1 VEPPVPV
8 DGPAT
13 APDVPDGQP
22 PWWTEPTVG
31 RAYDTGSD
39 AWLREQPPAA
49 PAPPADQPPA
59 LPGPS
64 SAAAALAEALAA
76 LQQPAAPPVP
86 AAAPPVATPAPAE
99 APAAPAAP
107 AGPHV
112 PPVPRGSHAAGRT
125 APGRAVAGA
134 LVAVAGVLLGI
145 GALLWITDSPQTATS
160 ADQGVAASSSSSP
173 APVAPVASQVPA
185 AAVPVTPAPVVPS
198 PSPAVSPPVAAP
210 AVPRLPLTVL
220 NNSRRTGLADRA
232 ASRFAGGGW
241 PVTLTGNFTGQIPE
255 TTVYYAPG
263 QQASALLLQRT
274 FPGLTRVRPRFDGLP
289 GSGLTVV
296 LTRAYDTSS

>member
-1 VEPPVPV
+1 
-8 DGPAT
+8 
-13 APDVPDGQP
+13 
-22 PWWTEPTVG
+22 
-31 RAYDTGSD
+31 
-39 AWLREQPPAA
+39 
-49 PAPPADQPPA
+49 
-59 LPGPS
+59 
-64 SAAAALAEALAA
+64 
-76 LQQPAAPPVP
+76 
-86 AAAPPVATPAPAE
+86 
-99 APAAPAAP
+99 
-107 AGPHV
+107 
-112 PPVPRGSHAAGRT
+112 
-125 APGRAVAGA
+125 VAGA

-160 ADQGVAASSSSSP
+160 AGQGVAASSPSSP

-198 PSPAVSPPVAAP
+198 PSRAVSPPV

-241 PVTLTGNFTGQIPE
+241 PVTLAGNFTGQIPE